1 MESTVSKAAATNAI
15 LFLLAVVMTHA
26 VSGKFLLFLGELIG
40 LDIESSN
47 CPLTAARR
55 CLSFS

>member
-1 MESTVSKAAATNAI
+1 
-15 LFLLAVVMTHA
+15 MTHA